1 LIFNGGNYCNEGD
14 AMKLATLKTGGR
26 DGTLVVV
33 SRDLVTCQ
41 AVPKIARTL
50 QCALDDWDHAAP
62 RLRQVYEQLNAG
74 IAPGAESFIE
84 QECHSPLPR
93 AYQWA
98 DGSAYINHVELVRKA
113 RGADLPASFY
123 TDPLMYQGGS
133 DSFVGPCDPIC
144 VLSEEWGVDLEAEV
158 AVVTGDVPMGA
169 SVEQAAGAIRL
180 VMLVNDVSLRNLI
193 PGELAKGF
201 GFYQSKP
208 ASAFSPV
215 AVTPDELGHAWRDA
229 KLHLPLLVTLND
241 KPFGKPNAGEDM
253 TFSFAQL
260 VAHAAKTRELE
271 AGSIIGSGTVSN
283 KQGSLHGSSID
294 NGGVGYCCLAE
305 LRMYETIEQGAPHTP
320 FLRYGDTVRIEM
332 FDQQGSSIFGAID
345 QEVAHYHGGPA

>member
-1 LIFNGGNYCNEGD
+1 
-14 AMKLATLKTGGR
+14 MKLATLKSGGR

-50 QCALDDWDHAAP
+50 QQALDDWDHVAP
-62 RLRQVYEQLNAG
+62 RLRHVYEQLNAG
-74 IAPGAESFIE
+74 TAAGAESFIE
-84 QECHSPLPR
+84 EECASPLPR
-93 AYQWA
+93 AFQWA

-113 RGADLPASFY
+113 RGAQVPPSFY

-133 DSFVGPCDPIC
+133 DSFVGPCDPIA
-144 VLSEEWGVDLEAEV
+144 VLSEDWGVDLEAEV

-169 SVEQAAGAIRL
+169 TVEQAAAAIRL

-193 PGELAKGF
+193 PKELEKGF
-201 GFYQSKP
+201 GFFQSKP

-215 AVTPDELGHAWRDA
+215 AVTPDELGAAWRDS

-241 KPFGKPNAGEDM
+241 QPFGRPNAGDDM

-283 KQGSLHGSSID
+283 KQGSLHGSSIA

-305 LRMYETIEQGAPHTP
+305 LRMYETIEQGAPSTP
-320 FLRYGDTVRIEM
+320 FLRFGDTVRIEM
-332 FDQQGSSIFGAID
+332 LDADGASVFGAID
-345 QEVAHYHGGPA
+345 QEVAHYHGRKE

>member
-1 LIFNGGNYCNEGD
+1 
-14 AMKLATLKTGGR
+14 MKLASLKSGGR

-50 QCALDDWDHAAP
+50 QQALDDWDHAAP
-62 RLRQVYEQLNAG
+62 RLRQVYDQLNAG
-74 IAPGAESFIE
+74 TAADAESFIE
-84 QECHSPLPR
+84 EECASPLPR
-93 AYQWA
+93 AFQWA

-113 RGADLPASFY
+113 RGAQVPPSFY

-133 DSFVGPCDPIC
+133 DSFVGPCDPIA

-169 SVEQAAGAIRL
+169 TIEQAAQAVRL

-193 PGELAKGF
+193 PRELEKGF
-201 GFYQSKP
+201 GFFQSKP

-215 AVTPDELGHAWRDA
+215 AVTPDELGDAWRDS
-229 KLHLPLLVTLND
+229 KLCLPLQVTLND
-241 KPFGKPNAGEDM
+241 APFGRPNAGDDM

-260 VAHAAKTRELE
+260 IAHAAKTRELG

-283 KQGSLHGSSID
+283 KQGGLHGSSIA

-305 LRMYETIEQGAPHTP
+305 LRMYETIEHGAPATP
-320 FLRYGDTVRIEM
+320 FLRFGDTVRIEM
-332 FDQQGSSIFGAID
+332 VDADGASVFGAID
-345 QEVAHYHGGPA
+345 QEVAHYHGRKE

>member
-1 LIFNGGNYCNEGD
+1 
-14 AMKLATLKTGGR
+14 MKLATLKSGGR

-41 AVPKIARTL
+41 AVPKVARTL
-50 QCALDDWDHAAP
+50 QQALDDWDHVAP
-62 RLRQVYEQLNAG
+62 KLRQVYEELNAG
-74 IAPGAESFIE
+74 TAAGAESFIE
-84 QECHSPLPR
+84 EECASPLPR
-93 AYQWA
+93 AFQWA

-113 RGADLPASFY
+113 RGAQVPPSFY

-133 DSFVGPCDPIC
+133 DSFVGPCDPIA

-169 SVEQAAGAIRL
+169 TVEQAARAIRL

-193 PGELAKGF
+193 PKELEKGF
-201 GFYQSKP
+201 GFFQSKP

-215 AVTPDELGHAWRDA
+215 AVTPDELGDAWRDS

-241 KPFGKPNAGEDM
+241 QPFGRPNAGDDM

-283 KQGSLHGSSID
+283 KQGSLHGSSIA

-305 LRMYETIEQGAPHTP
+305 LRMYETIEQGAPATP
-320 FLRYGDTVRIEM
+320 YLRFGDTVRIEM
-332 FDQQGSSIFGAID
+332 LDADGASVFGAID
-345 QEVAHYHGGPA
+345 QEVAHYHGRKE

>member
-1 LIFNGGNYCNEGD
+1 
-14 AMKLATLKTGGR
+14 MKLATLKSGGR

-41 AVPKIARTL
+41 AVPRIARTL
-50 QCALDDWDHAAP
+50 QQALDDWDHVAP
-62 RLRQVYEQLNAG
+62 KLRQVYEQLNAG
-74 IAPGAESFIE
+74 TAAGAESFIE
-84 QECHSPLPR
+84 EECASPLPR

-113 RGADLPASFY
+113 RGAQVPLSFY

-133 DSFVGPCDPIC
+133 DSFVGPCDPIA

-169 SVEQAAGAIRL
+169 TVEQAARAIRL

-193 PGELAKGF
+193 PKELEKGF
-201 GFYQSKP
+201 GFFQSKP

-215 AVTPDELGHAWRDA
+215 AVTPDELGDAWRDS

-241 KPFGKPNAGEDM
+241 RPFGRPNAGDDM

-260 VAHAAKTRELE
+260 VAHAAKTRELA

-283 KQGSLHGSSID
+283 KQGSLHGSSIA

-305 LRMYETIEQGAPHTP
+305 LRMYETIEQGAPATP
-320 FLRYGDTVRIEM
+320 FLRFGDTVRIEIL
-332 FDQQGSSIFGAID
+332 DADGASVFGAID
-345 QEVAHYHGGPA
+345 QEVAHYHGRKE